1 MKSDLPP
8 IRARLASLTRCYI
21 SILKSLTTLELENR
35 IKEACMTMAVAMTD
49 SNVAKA
55 GILLQVWAHPI
66 TQDCSM
72 SLCRCN
78 GNSDIGATLS
88 CILLPEHLLVR
99 AAAPATSVSRRAY
112 AARGVAVHPGSFM
125 LSVGSHLVRA
135 SRSQYPRFDIV
146 CRLAEIAL
154 LLHMSTLGHLLG
166 ALTLHSFTGAR
177 DSRRKRRSENLHIKH
192 VS

>member
-1 MKSDLPP
+1 
-8 IRARLASLTRCYI
+8 
-21 SILKSLTTLELENR
+21 
-35 IKEACMTMAVAMTD
+35 MTD

-66 TQDCSM
+66 SQDCSM

-78 GNSDIGATLS
+78 CNSDIGATLS

-112 AARGVAVHPGSFM
+112 VARGVAVHPGSFM

-135 SRSQYPRFDIV
+135 SRSQYPRFDITY
-146 CRLAEIAL
+146 RLAEIAL
-154 LLHMSTLGHLLG
+154 LLYMSVLGHLLG
-166 ALTLHSFTGAR
+166 TLTLHSFTGAQQ
-177 DSRRKRRSENLHIKH
+177 DSRRKRRSETLHIKH